1 MKIVVYYIIII
12 FILLYRSFLLLK
24 YFFCNINNIYDILI
38 LFLNM
43 KQKKK
48 LINRRCNGDVFF
60 KISKFITF
68 IFELHKYEVICSFIK
83 KDICKQIK
91 KLLDTGYTTTRKIH
105 FTKARS
111 R

>member
-1 MKIVVYYIIII
+1 M
-12 FILLYRSFLLLK
+12 K
-24 YFFCNINNIYDILI
+24 YFFSNINNIYDILI

-43 KQKKK
+43 KQKKKK

-91 KLLDTGYTTTRKIH
+91 KLLDTGYTTQEKFILQKLDHVR
-105 FTKARS
+105 FFVN
-111 R
+111 